1 VTLASPFR
9 RTTLFVLLAFF
20 AALPSSSWSSATV
33 SLPPSM
39 SLANEDYSAWI
50 AARNAEWREAFDKAP
65 AACQA
70 LVRMEIPPASGA
82 WCRQSFNASER
93 AIHAAPD
100 LLLRA
105 ATIGPNGPLSGLGA
119 LHSLVNQPDTLERD
133 KSGRSFRDEV
143 FHIVGTGMQA
153 SAMDAQAID
162 TMIGQLTALCVRL
175 EEAHSGIEGLTSPG
189 GVVRSSTDQC
199 MLATAVLEWERTGL
213 SARNYIRAD
222 TTDGSDLTLG
232 NRVDMAQD
240 HALQSAGMLSHPSRA
255 GYAPLPSKDGLRETS
270 SLLTMQRY
278 VIEMLQPC
286 QRFVSRAREH
296 RCVLP

>member
-1 VTLASPFR
+1 MTLASPFR
-9 RTTLFVLLAFF
+9 RISFFVLLSFS
-20 AALPSSSWSSATV
+20 AALPSSAWSAEAL
-33 SLPPSM
+33 SLPPSIT
-39 SLANEDYSAWI
+39 LTNEDYSAWI

-65 AACQA
+65 DACQA
-70 LVRMEIPPASGA
+70 LVQAEIPPASAA

-105 ATIGPNGPLSGLGA
+105 AIVGPNGPLSGLGA
-119 LHSLVNQPDTLERD
+119 LHSLVNHPDTLQPD

-153 SAMDAQAID
+153 SALDAEAVD
-162 TMIGQLTALCVRL
+162 TMIRQLTALCVRL
-175 EEAHSGIEGLTSPG
+175 EEAHSGIEGLASPF
-189 GVVRSSTDQC
+189 GVVRRSTDQC

-213 SARNYIRAD
+213 PARNYIRAD
-222 TTDGSDLTLG
+222 TTDGSDLTLS

-240 HALQSAGMLSHPSRA
+240 HALQSAGMLSHPSSSI
-255 GYAPLPSKDGLRETS
+255 YSPLPSKDGLRETS

-278 VIEMLQPC
+278 VMEMLQPC
-286 QRFVSRAREH
+286 QRFVSRARER
-296 RCVLP
+296 RCLLP